1 MPVHTALVPDVSVF
15 ATKGLENINP
25 AMNGNGNGG
34 RTRERERERENVNP
48 LAGKAGA
55 LGGFDGFADLNP
67 FTMKTLD
74 AYVFFLF
81 SFLSRL
87 FGPFIFFLGRN
98 CNSNAHPFLFPFF
111 FFDFFCS
118 FFVRSLGTPFGDSYA
133 FLFFF
138 FFASVTHFQSRYNLI
153 ALLPNES
160 LLL

>member
-74 AYVFFLF
+74 AYVFFLLF
-81 SFLSRL
+81 SFFLFYPVSLS
-87 FGPFIFFLGRN
+87 PFIFFFEWN
-98 CNSNAHPFLFPFF
+98 CDSTPHASLFP
-111 FFDFFCS
+111 
-118 FFVRSLGTPFGDSYA
+118 L
-133 FLFFF
+133 
-138 FFASVTHFQSRYNLI
+138 
-153 ALLPNES
+153 
-160 LLL
+160 